1 MPRSLTA
8 ILLLNRSIEN
18 WAEEVL
24 FLGLYEKM
32 LVKLDILEM
41 KKTDLFASFF
51 MIFNKRKK
59 EVLWLKQNMTRIL
72 KKFGCF
78 ISQRENEA

>member
-1 MPRSLTA
+1 
-8 ILLLNRSIEN
+8 SIEN
-18 WAEEVL
+18 LAEEVL

-72 KKFGCF
+72 KKVWLLYIAEGKRS
-78 ISQRENEA
+78 IASVRNLVS